1 MEKTSGYKL
10 RGYVVI
16 QDDDFMQCIGVYNT
30 VEQAYGAAYLFLDS
44 LYDIDED
51 AKVSLPI
58 PMEGDTGFFIVSEYK
73 DHPQNI
79 VRILFNEEGE
89 ED

>member
-1 MEKTSGYKL
+1 MEKTNSTKL
-10 RGYVVI
+10 REFIVI

-58 PMEGDTGFFIVSEYK
+58 PMECDTGFFIVSEYK
-73 DHPQNI
+73 DSPKKI
-79 VRILFNEEGE
+79 VRILFNEKGE

>member
-1 MEKTSGYKL
+1 MNRTNGYKL

-30 VEQAYGAAYLFLDS
+30 AEQAYGAAYLFLDS
-44 LYDIDED
+44 LYDTEED

-58 PMEGDTGFFIVSEYK
+58 PMGGETGFFIVSEYK
-73 DHPQNI
+73 DQPQKI
-79 VRILFNEEGE
+79 VRILFNEEGD